1 MDDILNLFDLDI
13 LAATI
18 RVSIPIMLAAL
29 GGLLCLRAGVFNIA
43 LEGQM
48 LVGSFFAIV
57 VTEATAGLGQQLG
70 IPSTWFGIVGGLL
83 GGLAMSMV
91 FGVSILRFKAD
102 HIVAGIAINLLA
114 LGVTGFLLKTIF
126 DAQGVFRPTDMVPLP
141 KIVIPGL
148 EDIPFVGN
156 TLSGHTPL
164 VYLTFVLVLV
174 TWVAL
179 YRMPTGL
186 RLRSVGEQPDA
197 ARTAGIK
204 VDRVRYQ
211 AIAWSGLLCGLAG
224 AHLAL
229 GYSSEFTENMTQGR
243 GFTAFVAAIF
253 GQLDP
258 ILTMLASLLFGFAD
272 ALGLRIQ
279 LEGFGISP
287 SLVQTFPYILAIV
300 ALTISSYLS
309 MRRRGRRNGLEA

>member
-1 MDDILNLFDLDI
+1 MDIFGVFDLDI
-13 LAATI
+13 LAASI

-48 LVGSFFAIV
+48 LAGSFVAIV
-57 VTEATAGLGQQLG
+57 VTEATVSVGRSLG
-70 IPSTWFGIVGGLL
+70 ITSTWFGIIGGLL
-83 GGLAMSMV
+83 GGLALSMV
-91 FGVSILRFKAD
+91 FAVSILRFKAD

-114 LGVTGFLLKTIF
+114 LGVTGFALKTIF

-141 KIVIPGL
+141 KIILPVIK
-148 EDIPFVGN
+148 DIPFVGQ
-156 TLSGHTPL
+156 TISGHTPL
-164 VYLTFVLVLV
+164 VYLTFVIVGI

-179 YRMPTGL
+179 YRMPSGL
-186 RLRSVGEQPDA
+186 RLRSVGEQADA
-197 ARTAGIK
+197 ARTAGID
-204 VDRVRYQ
+204 VDRVRYK

-224 AHLAL
+224 AHLSL
-229 GYSSEFTENMTQGR
+229 GYASEFTENMTQGR

-258 ILTMLASLLFGFAD
+258 ILTMFASLLFGFAE

-287 SLVQTFPYILAIV
+287 AIVQMFPYILAV
-300 ALTISSYLS
+300 VVLTISSGLNLK
-309 MRRRGRRNGLEA
+309 RRGKRNGLEV

>member
-1 MDDILNLFDLDI
+1 MDIFNLFDLDI

-18 RVSIPIMLAAL
+18 RFSIPVTLAAL

-48 LVGSFFAIV
+48 LVGAFLAIV
-57 VTEATAGLGQQLG
+57 MTEATVSLARTVG
-70 IPSTWFGIVGGLL
+70 ITSAWFGIIGGLI
-83 GGLAMSMV
+83 GGLALSMV
-91 FGVSILRFKAD
+91 FAVSILRFKAD
-102 HIVAGIAINLLA
+102 HIVSGIAINLLA
-114 LGVTGFLLKTIF
+114 LGVTGFALKTIF

-141 KIVIPGL
+141 RIHIGL
-148 EDIPFVGN
+148 IADIPLVGQ
-156 TLSGHTPL
+156 TISGHTPL
-164 VYLTFVLVLV
+164 VYLTFVIVAI
-174 TWVAL
+174 TWVML
-179 YRMPTGL
+179 YRMPNGM

-197 ARTAGIK
+197 ARTAGIN

-224 AHLAL
+224 AHLSL
-229 GYSSEFTENMTQGR
+229 GYASEFTENMTQGR

-258 ILTMLASLLFGFAD
+258 ILTMLASLLFGFAE

-279 LEGFGISP
+279 LEGFGIS
-287 SLVQTFPYILAIV
+287 SSIVQMFPFVLAIV
-300 ALTISSYLS
+300 VLTISSSLS